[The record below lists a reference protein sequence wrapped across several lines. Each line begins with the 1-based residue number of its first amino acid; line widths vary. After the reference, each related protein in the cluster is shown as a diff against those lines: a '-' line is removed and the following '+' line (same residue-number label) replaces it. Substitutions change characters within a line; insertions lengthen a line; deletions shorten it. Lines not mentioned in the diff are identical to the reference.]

1 MKAKV
6 TRGCG
11 VKGLLRYAF
20 DVGPKAT
27 GSKRAEQVGGNMIGQ
42 DIGELEQEFGI
53 VYRLRPDISKP
64 VWHCSLSLPKGE
76 RLSKDKWD
84 KVVADFLKEMQFDLR
99 LTQYVAVRHQDTK
112 YDHVHIIV
120 SRVGMNAKVWLG
132 QWEARRVIEATQE
145 LEIRHGLTQTVGLG
159 SARAAKRRPGL
170 SELKMEERTEE
181 ETVRSRLQSFV
192 DVAVEG
198 NPTAVMFAAKMVEQG
213 AEVRVNFSK
222 TGEVNGFSYQLDGV
236 CIQSGQLGKQY
247 SWRGLKERGVTY
259 DQDRDHA
266 ELLKFSHQAAV
277 DPKINNDDTAPGM
290 VVGVQ
295 QQVGID
301 TTEPLH
307 VEAVAANIES
317 FDLLTQGSQVSMPD
331 AELVHVETHHAEM
344 ADPSVESPSF
354 AEISSESLPPGIS
367 SDATV
372 GGSSVTNDSQDAE
385 TTSIYERAAE
395 PIERAQVDMEIG
407 SELVALPVMEGGD
420 ENYSSVDSGSISSSH
435 LLVPSAEDPV
445 LTEVV
450 DEKDTLLV
458 INAGAVEDD
467 VQILETIQ
475 ESAAKDTLL
484 TEGEDPIVQSRLLA
498 ADESSFSA
506 GNVSDNKT
514 VPEES
519 HKELNQEINQSGA
532 VIEVVALEDKNIGT
546 ASVVSVTDTPMVTQ
560 AEPLASQVAV
570 VSDKETMS
578 KKLADLDEKLSSKI
592 APKGPGM

>member
-27 GSKRAEQVGGNMIGQ
+27 GSKRAEQVGGNMIGR
-42 DIGELEQEFGI
+42 DIRELEQEFGI

-198 NPTAVMFAAKMVEQG
+198 NPTAVMFAAKIVEQG

-236 CIQSGQLGKQY
+236 RIQSGQLGKQY

-277 DPKINNDDTAPGM
+277 DQKINNDDTAHGM
-290 VVGVQ
+290 AVGVQ
-295 QQVGID
+295 QQVGIG

-307 VEAVAANIES
+307 VEAVAANTGRY
-317 FDLLTQGSQVSMPD
+317 DLLTQGRQVSMLD
-331 AELVHVETHHAEM
+331 AELVHLEIHHAEI
-344 ADPSVESPSF
+344 ADPSVESPSR
-354 AEISSESLPPGIS
+354 AE
-367 SDATV
+367 
-372 GGSSVTNDSQDAE
+372 SV
-385 TTSIYERAAE
+385 
-395 PIERAQVDMEIG
+395 QVDMAMD
-407 SELVALPVMEGGD
+407 SELVALLAMEELDGND
-420 ENYSSVDSGSISSSH
+420 SELDTDDIAASDLLQNFAEDQLCAESVDEQQF
-435 LLVPSAEDPV
+435 LLERSAD
-445 LTEVV
+445 VV
-450 DEKDTLLV
+450 EGDIQV
-458 INAGAVEDD
+458 
-467 VQILETIQ
+467 LETIEDDLLTIGDKTIEKNQ
-475 ESAAKDTLL
+475 LLVTDVSYISDGNISNNKTIIEEKYETIDQTINQPSAAKAVAEL
-484 TEGEDPIVQSRLLA
+484 
-498 ADESSFSA
+498 ESQD
-506 GNVSDNKT
+506 V
-514 VPEES
+514 
-519 HKELNQEINQSGA
+519 
-532 VIEVVALEDKNIGT
+532 
-546 ASVVSVTDTPMVTQ
+546 VVSVVDVSSVP
-560 AEPLASQVAV
+560 PGDPFASQLV
-570 VSDKETMS
+570 VVPDM
-578 KKLADLDEKLSSKI
+578 KKLSEKLSKLDESLSSKNK
-592 APKGPGM
+592 PEGPSI